1 MTKPIRIQLSRA
13 KGFNLQTFGRSANG
27 LETVNCARPSQ
38 FGNPFIIGKVP
49 LSGWNFGEP
58 VKDASQA
65 VDLYREQLTAA
76 LLISDRS
83 VDALLTLRGKNLACW
98 CALDAPCHADVLLEL
113 ANAPDAP
120 QAERGTA

>member
-49 LSGWNFGEP
+49 LSGYNFGEP
-58 VKDASQA
+58 VKPAFSR
-65 VDLYREQLTAA
+65 L
-76 LLISDRS
+76 RS
-83 VDALLTLRGKNLACW
+83 ANHTRRGFAGSSH
-98 CALDAPCHADVLLEL
+98 D
-113 ANAPDAP
+113 
-120 QAERGTA
+120 G

>member
-49 LSGWNFGEP
+49 LSG
-58 VKDASQA
+58 
-65 VDLYREQLTAA
+65 
-76 LLISDRS
+76 
-83 VDALLTLRGKNLACW
+83 
-98 CALDAPCHADVLLEL
+98 
-113 ANAPDAP
+113 
-120 QAERGTA
+120 